1 MLPCA
6 QLDAEPQ
13 APADAAPP
21 LATANLAF
29 TKIAS
34 MLAYLIAAARDLQ
47 AEAGLRPSRAR
58 SPISCRK
65 QIVEAKCH
73 IADSLCHMS
82 LVTTHWVAAIL
93 SLGAHRD
100 DITLVVTWYIY
111 VQAEERWCPFL
122 LMFGEHIAP
131 PGRRSAE
138 EGDAQR
144 ALAAAL
150 PALQALAAFTD
161 RAEAVILN
169 LAAQLGSLS
178 AAQMRKPT
186 ILHGARRPQ
195 PDSRLSVR
203 LAFPP

>member
-1 MLPCA
+1 MA
-6 QLDAEPQ
+6 W
-13 APADAAPP
+13 
-21 LATANLAF
+21 
-29 TKIAS
+29 K
-34 MLAYLIAAARDLQ
+34 
-47 AEAGLRPSRAR
+47 SRAVELR
-58 SPISCRK
+58 RQLLGVSWCSC
-65 QIVEAKCH
+65 V
-73 IADSLCHMS
+73 
-82 LVTTHWVAAIL
+82 
-93 SLGAHRD
+93 
-100 DITLVVTWYIY
+100 

-131 PGRRSAE
+131 PDRRPVE

-150 PALQALAAFTD
+150 PRLRALAAFAD